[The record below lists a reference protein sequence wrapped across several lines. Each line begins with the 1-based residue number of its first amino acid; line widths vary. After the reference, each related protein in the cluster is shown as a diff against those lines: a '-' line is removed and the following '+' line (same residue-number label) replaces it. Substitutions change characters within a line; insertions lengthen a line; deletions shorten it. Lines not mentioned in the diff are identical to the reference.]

1 MRRELQS
8 VTSYPRTRIHG
19 HQPWSLLTSRFRAKL
34 QMVVLL
40 DGTWGYFW
48 TRMGEL
54 FYKVLFITSMCIGS
68 TWRFSVCLGSFLLS
82 ICKLFVSNAYSVCS
96 YWHSKRSYFNFVFG
110 RRVSWLI
117 NLDSCFNCCD
127 VEEFEWIMIECL
139 REVLQ
144 WDQRGSHFPSH
155 ATIAMLP
162 GTTTSNLRGGSLKN
176 DLLCQ
181 SSYNL
186 VAYLMTNYL
195 LHSGSIKCHLLGNT

>member
-1 MRRELQS
+1 MARRKYVHKILKNNWLKSIRLKLLYIS
-8 VTSYPRTRIHG
+8 VNAQLKTQILIG
-19 HQPWSLLTSRFRAKL
+19 
-34 QMVVLL
+34 
-40 DGTWGYFW
+40 
-48 TRMGEL
+48 L

-82 ICKLFVSNAYSVCS
+82 ICKLFVSNSDSVCS

-155 ATIAMLP
+155 ATITMLP
-162 GTTTSNLRGGSLKN
+162 GTTTSNLRGGSLK
-176 DLLCQ
+176 
-181 SSYNL
+181 
-186 VAYLMTNYL
+186 
-195 LHSGSIKCHLLGNT
+195 K

>member
-1 MRRELQS
+1 
-8 VTSYPRTRIHG
+8 
-19 HQPWSLLTSRFRAKL
+19 
-34 QMVVLL
+34 
-40 DGTWGYFW
+40 
-48 TRMGEL
+48 
-54 FYKVLFITSMCIGS
+54 MCIGS

-82 ICKLFVSNAYSVCS
+82 ICKLFVSNADSVCS

-162 GTTTSNLRGGSLKN
+162 GTTTSNLRGGVLKN
-176 DLLCQ
+176 NLLCQ
-181 SSYNL
+181 FSYNL
-186 VAYLMTNYL
+186 VAYLMTNCYCIQEVSSVIL
-195 LHSGSIKCHLLGNT
+195 LVLHNMQVSQKCSVLPCRVQLLWQLW